1 MERVESR
8 ADRDFCRRLLAAA
21 LVGGGLVV
29 HTSSMTL
36 SKSHRAIQMR
46 PAPANHVN
54 ITDLAIQYSL
64 PIISVHNNNNKHLHA
79 LAPRTFRTVPDLPAG
94 WKAIFSKHVPGY
106 NLPHRETPR
115 PAGLATTTTIVPITI
130 SARQLSQFYLQ
141 CALAA
146 RKLDGDRWRWTIQI
160 GQLALQLTSRNRQT
174 ALVTKELIMATTIM
188 LNEFTK
194 AGFTDLFFAT
204 LWHESVGLAV
214 DVRLGVV
221 GRAVEGWKVS

>member
-1 MERVESR
+1 MLISWLS
-8 ADRDFCRRLLAAA
+8 RLLAAV

-36 SKSHRAIQMR
+36 SKSHQAMQMR
-46 PAPANHVN
+46 PAPTNHVN
-54 ITDLAIQYSL
+54 ITDLAIQYPL
-64 PIISVHNNNNKHLHA
+64 PIISVHNNKNKHLHA

-94 WKAIFSKHVPGY
+94 WKAVF
-106 NLPHRETPR
+106 
-115 PAGLATTTTIVPITI
+115 TTTTTLVPITV

-146 RKLDGDRWRWTIQI
+146 STLDGDRWRWTIQI
-160 GQLALQLTSRNRQT
+160 GQLALQLTSRNRRT
-174 ALVTKELIMATTIM
+174 AIVTKELILATTIM

-221 GRAVEGWKVS
+221 GRAVEEGWKVS